1 MKRTRV
7 LIIDD
12 EESLTRLLK
21 RNLERVGRF
30 EVRTENSALDAVA
43 AATEFGPEV
52 ILLDVMM
59 PGMDGGEI
67 AVDLREVPALRRVP
81 IVFLTAAVTPEE
93 VTRNDG
99 FIAGFQYLAKPV
111 DLDPLVEAIDR
122 ALRGSGPAGSQ
133 G

>member
-21 RNLERVGRF
+21 RNLERGGRF
-30 EVRTENSALDAVA
+30 EVRTENSALDAVSA
-43 AATEFGPEV
+43 ASEFGPEV

-67 AVDLREVPALRRVP
+67 AADLREVPALRRVP
-81 IVFLTAAVTPEE
+81 IIFLTAAVTPEE

-99 FIAGFQYLAKPV
+99 IIAGFQYLAKPV
-111 DLDPLVEAIDR
+111 DLDPLVEAMDR
-122 ALRGSGPAGSQ
+122 ALRDSGIAGTQ